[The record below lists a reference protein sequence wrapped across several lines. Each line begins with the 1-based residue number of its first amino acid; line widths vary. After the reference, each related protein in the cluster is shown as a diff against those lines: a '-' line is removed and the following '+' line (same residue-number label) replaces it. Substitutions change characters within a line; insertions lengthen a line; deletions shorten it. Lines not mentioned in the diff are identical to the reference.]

1 MSCNAEFS
9 QGLSTSV
16 DSKISEVGNY
26 CASNTEDVCSNDTGG
41 AENEDLNSS
50 TDDPQ
55 LPGPNLI
62 RDGSGVENL
71 EGELNGGDNSINK
84 EILNKKCEDPEK
96 SNNNSDN
103 VRYVLNYLNLYY
115 LSN

>member
-9 QGLSTSV
+9 QGLSTSA

-26 CASNTEDVCSNDTGG
+26 CASNTEDLSSNDAVA

-50 TDDPQ
+50 TDDSQ
-55 LPGPNLI
+55 LLGPNLI
-62 RDGSGVENL
+62 REGSGVENL
-71 EGELNGGDNSINK
+71 EGELNGGDDSINNGT
-84 EILNKKCEDPEK
+84 LHKKCEDPEK
-96 SNNNSDN
+96 SQNNSDN
-103 VRYVLNYLNLYY
+103 VGYVSNYLNLFC

>member
-1 MSCNAEFS
+1 MSRNAEFS

-26 CASNTEDVCSNDTGG
+26 CASNTEDVSSNDTVG
-41 AENEDLNSS
+41 AENADLNSS

-55 LPGPNLI
+55 LLGPNLI
-62 RDGSGVENL
+62 REGSGVEIL

-84 EILNKKCEDPEK
+84 GILDKKCEDPEK
-96 SNNNSDN
+96 SHKNSDN
-103 VRYVLNYLNLYY
+103 VGYVSNYLNLYY
-115 LSN
+115 SSN